1 MEAPSTTT
9 FKLSRH
15 KKRGLFLTTVLSA
28 LIGAGALYAA
38 HDLKYGEGRFVF
50 IFIGVFALLTTFFC
64 LISYSFLTRESFKA
78 IYISDEGINDIST
91 GNRIGTILW

>member
-15 KKRGLFLTTVLSA
+15 KKRGLFLTTILSA

-50 IFIGVFALLTTFFC
+50 IFIGVFTHDIFLLNQLFIPDPRKFQGD
-64 LISYSFLTRESFKA
+64 LYLRRR
-78 IYISDEGINDIST
+78 DQ
-91 GNRIGTILW
+91 